1 MRGGMFET
9 HKKIP
14 LLLAILLMGLAT
26 PHLMAQNEEPTTDTT
41 TVDEPIKGGVTY
53 EPLRD
58 DEGRLRDPFRSPFE
72 LEREERERQAAQR
85 DAIPDMESRLPINI
99 SELTLKGIYLQAKTG
114 YWAIFTVGGEY
125 DWYQVGTKFRDGDL
139 VNITDGAVVF
149 KHYVSDDATQVREV
163 IKELHR
169 GEE

>member
-1 MRGGMFET
+1 MSHCAMRKADSE
-9 HKKIP
+9 IP
-14 LLLAILLMGLAT
+14 SV
-26 PHLMAQNEEPTTDTT
+26 H
-41 TVDEPIKGGVTY
+41 
-53 EPLRD
+53 PLCC
-58 DEGRLRDPFRSPFE
+58 
-72 LEREERERQAAQR
+72 
-85 DAIPDMESRLPINI
+85 LPINI

>member
-1 MRGGMFET
+1 MYQT
-9 HKKIP
+9 HKTLP
-14 LLLAILLMGLAT
+14 LLLAILLVGLAT
-26 PHLMAQNEEPTTDTT
+26 PFLMAQDENNAASTATTA
-41 TVDEPIKGGVTY
+41 DEPIKGGVTY

-58 DEGRLRDPFRSPFE
+58 EEGRLRDPFRSPFE

-85 DAIPDMESRLPINI
+85 DSIPDLESRLPINI
-99 SELTLKGIYLQAKTG
+99 SELTLKGIYLQATTG